1 MVDLFE
7 KIVGM
12 LPDPEDNKESPV
24 LFIDEANLLKNLD
37 NNEERKSLINFFNWI
52 TRGVKEELPGK
63 NNLKSNKKKIQIV
76 MSSSDQF
83 FLKWIEKQIGSR
95 TEPIVVGDLDEQEA
109 SAYFDSYAL
118 QKSFPFDNNSFKE
131 CFEIAGN
138 IHFFR

>member
-1 MVDLFE
+1 MNLLEVQFQLGFKSTEMVDLFE

-63 NNLKSNKKKIQIV
+63 NNLKSNKKK
-76 MSSSDQF
+76 
-83 FLKWIEKQIGSR
+83 SR
-95 TEPIVVGDLDEQEA
+95 L
-109 SAYFDSYAL
+109 
-118 QKSFPFDNNSFKE
+118 
-131 CFEIAGN
+131 
-138 IHFFR
+138 